1 MGTLRYAILGLLN
14 RKAMTGYD
22 LSKEFQTSLAEFW
35 HAKHSQIY
43 PELKALAEDGLI
55 TFQTEITGTVLEKKV
70 YSITQAGKA
79 EFLQWERSKSKIKQ
93 LPKDEF
99 KLRLFFSDSL
109 PKEAQIQLLTNHL
122 EQHQE
127 RLEQLHNDLSK
138 FDAIPPTQAAA
149 FSDYLVLLGAISR
162 EQSMCDWLKTC
173 IALCEKNSPFTSS
186 DRSSKNGQ

>member
-43 PELKALAEDGLI
+43 PELKSLAEDGLI

-70 YSITQAGKA
+70 YSITEAGKA
-79 EFLQWERSKSKIKQ
+79 EFLQWEQSKSKIKQ

-109 PKEAQIQLLTNHL
+109 PKDAQIQLLTDHL
-122 EQHQE
+122 EQHQQW
-127 RLEQLHNDLSK
+127 LQHLQDNLSK
-138 FDAIPPTQAAA
+138 FDTIPPTQAST

-162 EQSMCDWLKTC
+162 EKSMCDWLQTC
-173 IALCEKNSPFTSS
+173 IELCETKTPFTPS
-186 DRSSKNGQ
+186 

>member
-70 YSITQAGKA
+70 YSITEAGKT
-79 EFLQWERSKSKIKQ
+79 EFLQWEQSKSKIKR

-109 PKEAQIQLLTNHL
+109 PKQAQIQLLTDQLQQH
-122 EQHQE
+122 EQWLQ
-127 RLEQLHNDLSK
+127 RLHGDLSK
-138 FDAIPPTQAAA
+138 FDTIPPADDAA

-162 EQSMCDWLKTC
+162 EKSICDWLQTC
-173 IALCEKNSPFTSS
+173 IELCETKTPFTPS
-186 DRSSKNGQ
+186 

>member
-43 PELKALAEDGLI
+43 PELKSLAEDGLI

-70 YSITQAGKA
+70 YSITETGKA
-79 EFLQWERSKSKIKQ
+79 EFLQWEQSKSKIKQ

-109 PKEAQIQLLTNHL
+109 PKQAQIQLLTDQLQQH
-122 EQHQE
+122 EQWLQ
-127 RLEQLHNDLSK
+127 RLHGDLSK
-138 FDAIPPTQAAA
+138 FDTIPPTQAST

-162 EQSMCDWLKTC
+162 EKSMCDWLQTC
-173 IALCEKNSPFTSS
+173 ITLCETKSPFTPS
-186 DRSSKNGQ
+186 

>member
-55 TFQTEITGTVLEKKV
+55 TFQTEITGMVLEKKV
-70 YSITQAGKA
+70 YSITEAGKT
-79 EFLQWERSKSKIKQ
+79 EFLQWEQSKSKIKR

-109 PKEAQIQLLTNHL
+109 PKP
-122 EQHQE
+122 
-127 RLEQLHNDLSK
+127 RK
-138 FDAIPPTQAAA
+138 FSCSQTSCSSTSNGCSGCTAIYPN
-149 FSDYLVLLGAISR
+149 LI
-162 EQSMCDWLKTC
+162 
-173 IALCEKNSPFTSS
+173 
-186 DRSSKNGQ
+186 

>member
-43 PELKALAEDGLI
+43 PELKALAEEWSDYLPDGNHRH
-55 TFQTEITGTVLEKKV
+55 G
-70 YSITQAGKA
+70 AGKKGLFHYRSRGKT
-79 EFLQWERSKSKIKQ
+79 EFLQWEQSKSKIKR

-109 PKEAQIQLLTNHL
+109 PK
-122 EQHQE
+122 
-127 RLEQLHNDLSK
+127 
-138 FDAIPPTQAAA
+138 QAA
-149 FSDYLVLLGAISR
+149 
-162 EQSMCDWLKTC
+162 
-173 IALCEKNSPFTSS
+173 NSAAHRPAAAARAMAAAAARRFI
-186 DRSSKNGQ
+186 QI

>member
-43 PELKALAEDGLI
+43 PELKSLAEDGLI

-70 YSITQAGKA
+70 YSITETGKA
-79 EFLQWERSKSKIKQ
+79 EFLQWEQSKSKIKQ
-93 LPKDEF
+93 LPKD
-99 KLRLFFSDSL
+99 
-109 PKEAQIQLLTNHL
+109 AQIQLLTDHL
-122 EQHQE
+122 EQHQQW
-127 RLEQLHNDLSK
+127 LQHLQDNLSK
-138 FDAIPPTQAAA
+138 FDTIPPTQAST

-162 EQSMCDWLKTC
+162 EKSMCDWLQTC
-173 IALCEKNSPFTSS
+173 ITLCETKTPFTPS
-186 DRSSKNGQ
+186 